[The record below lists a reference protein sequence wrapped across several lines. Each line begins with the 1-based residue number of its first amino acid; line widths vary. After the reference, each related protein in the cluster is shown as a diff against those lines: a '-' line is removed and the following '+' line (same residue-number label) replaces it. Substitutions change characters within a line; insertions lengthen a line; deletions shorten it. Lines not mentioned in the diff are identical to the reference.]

1 MGLPRSWK
9 GGMATMAGEGAGP
22 GAVLSAR
29 AVTKSFGP
37 VEVLHGVTLDL
48 LPGEIHALVG
58 ENGAGK
64 STLMKVMCGVH
75 PPSSGALLLDGEELT
90 LASSI
95 DGERRGL
102 VLLHQE
108 LNLAED
114 LTVEENIF
122 LGREWKRG
130 WLLDKPRMRAHTA
143 KLLADVHCDV
153 SPAATVR
160 SLSVSQRQM
169 VEIAKATDHEARV
182 LVLDEPTSA
191 LTEAETAILFGLLR
205 ALRARG
211 VAIVFISH
219 KLGEVKAIAD
229 RVTVLRDGHLV
240 ATRPAADLSEDDI
253 AQLMVGRPLANLY
266 PDKRP
271 PAPDAETLLEV
282 AGLAAPPWVAS
293 AGFAL
298 RRGEILGFAGL
309 IGAGRTELM
318 EAVVGLRPRASGAVR
333 MAGRAL
339 PAGSPR
345 AAAAAGLAYLTEDRR
360 GKGLLLRLA
369 PRPNLTLATLGGF
382 LRGPF
387 ISTAAED
394 MALDRAVET
403 FDIKIGDRANPV
415 LSLSG
420 GNQQKLL
427 FAKVLQ
433 ADPRVVIVDEPTRGV
448 DVGTKQHI
456 YGFIAD
462 LAAAGRG
469 VIVVSS
475 EMPELIGVCHRVAVM
490 RAGRITGVL
499 EGDSITEDEIVRHAT
514 GLKGAA

>member
-1 MGLPRSWK
+1 M
-9 GGMATMAGEGAGP
+9 
-22 GAVLSAR
+22 
-29 AVTKSFGP
+29 TKSFGP

-75 PPSSGALLLDGEELT
+75 PPSSGALLLDGEGLM

-253 AQLMVGRPLANLY
+253 AQLMVGRPLANSY

-382 LRGPF
+382 LRGLF
-387 ISTAAED
+387 ISTAAKD

-403 FDIKIGDRANPV
+403 FDIPIGDRANPV

-427 FAKVLQ
+427 FAK
-433 ADPRVVIVDEPTRGV
+433 ACRPI
-448 DVGTKQHI
+448 
-456 YGFIAD
+456 
-462 LAAAGRG
+462 
-469 VIVVSS
+469 
-475 EMPELIGVCHRVAVM
+475 
-490 RAGRITGVL
+490 RAW
-499 EGDSITEDEIVRHAT
+499 
-514 GLKGAA
+514 

>member
-1 MGLPRSWK
+1 MALLSPG
-9 GGMATMAGEGAGP
+9 GGMAGKGAGS

-29 AVTKSFGP
+29 AVAKSFGP
-37 VEVLHGVTLDL
+37 VEVLHGITLDL

-64 STLMKVMCGVH
+64 STLMKVMCGVYT
-75 PPSSGALLLDGEELT
+75 PSSGALLLDGEELS
-90 LASSI
+90 LVSSI
-95 DGERRGL
+95 DGEHHGL

-108 LNLAED
+108 LNLAEH

-143 KLLADVHCDV
+143 KLLADVRCDV
-153 SPAATVR
+153 APTATVR
-160 SLSVSQRQM
+160 SLPVSQRQM
-169 VEIAKATDHEARV
+169 VEIAKATDHDARV

-191 LTEAETAILFGLLR
+191 LTETETAILFGLLR

-240 ATRPAADLSEDDI
+240 ATRPAVDLSEDDI
-253 AQLMVGRPLANLY
+253 AQLMVGRPLADLY

-271 PAPDAETLLEV
+271 PAPDAEVLLDV
-282 AGLAAPPWVAS
+282 AGLASPRWVAS
-293 AGFAL
+293 ASFVL
-298 RRGEILGFAGL
+298 HRGEILGFAGL

-318 EAVVGLRPRASGAVR
+318 EAVVGLRPRTAGVVR
-333 MAGRAL
+333 MAGRVL
-339 PAGSPR
+339 PASSPH

-369 PRPNLTLATLGGF
+369 PRPNLTLATLEGF

-387 ISTAAED
+387 INTAAED
-394 MALDRAVET
+394 AALDRAVET

-456 YGFIAD
+456 YRFIAD
-462 LAAAGRG
+462 IAAAGKG

-475 EMPELIGVCHRVAVM
+475 EMPELIGICHRVAVM
-490 RAGRITGVL
+490 RAGRIAGVL
-499 EGDSITEDEIVRHAT
+499 EGDFITEDEIVRHAT
-514 GLKGAA
+514 GLKETA

>member
-1 MGLPRSWK
+1 
-9 GGMATMAGEGAGP
+9 
-22 GAVLSAR
+22 
-29 AVTKSFGP
+29 
-37 VEVLHGVTLDL
+37 
-48 LPGEIHALVG
+48 
-58 ENGAGK
+58 
-64 STLMKVMCGVH
+64 
-75 PPSSGALLLDGEELT
+75 
-90 LASSI
+90 
-95 DGERRGL
+95 
-102 VLLHQE
+102 
-108 LNLAED
+108 
-114 LTVEENIF
+114 
-122 LGREWKRG
+122 
-130 WLLDKPRMRAHTA
+130 
-143 KLLADVHCDV
+143 
-153 SPAATVR
+153 
-160 SLSVSQRQM
+160 
-169 VEIAKATDHEARV
+169 
-182 LVLDEPTSA
+182 
-191 LTEAETAILFGLLR
+191 
-205 ALRARG
+205 
-211 VAIVFISH
+211 
-219 KLGEVKAIAD
+219 
-229 RVTVLRDGHLV
+229 
-240 ATRPAADLSEDDI
+240 
-253 AQLMVGRPLANLY
+253 MVGRPLANLY

-293 AGFAL
+293 ASFAL

-318 EAVVGLRPRASGAVR
+318 ETVVGLRPRASGAVR

-490 RAGRITGVL
+490 RAGRIVGVL